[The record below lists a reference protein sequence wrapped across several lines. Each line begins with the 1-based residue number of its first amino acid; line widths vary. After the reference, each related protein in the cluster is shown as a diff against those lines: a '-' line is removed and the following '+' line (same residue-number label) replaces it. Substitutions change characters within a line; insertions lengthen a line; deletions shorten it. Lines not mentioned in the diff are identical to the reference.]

1 MKLYEVN
8 QEIQRLLLLIEPDP
22 ETGEIPDNCDE
33 ILEQLNAL
41 TMKRSDI
48 LEYLAKMVLN
58 IRSDVTALKNEEKRI
73 KDRRTLLERKE
84 DRLMQ
89 ILDRECAGQKT
100 DCGVATVNY
109 RATTRV
115 DVLDGVKAINWL
127 KRHKHTDC
135 YRTPEPEVSKTE
147 VKKLLAA
154 GEKIPGLALVQDKS
168 CSLK

>member
-115 DVLDGVKAINWL
+115 DVLDGMKAINWL

-154 GEKIPGLALVQDKS
+154 GEKIPGLAFVQDKS

>member
-115 DVLDGVKAINWL
+115 DVLDGMKAINWL

-135 YRTPEPEVSKTE
+135 YRTPKPEVSKTE